1 MLLDSNIFIYAIQ
14 PEHEQLRKWCM
25 GIEIAISDVT
35 RLEVLGY
42 RQLTERDKQELMNI
56 FSYTNI
62 YEITRNIIDLGIT
75 LRQQRK
81 MSVGDAIIAATALK
95 YRRVLVTRNVSDFIW
110 IEDLK
115 VINPLDIIG

>member
-95 YRRVLVTRNVSDFIW
+95 YRRVLATRNVSDFIW

>member
-95 YRRVLVTRNVSDFIW
+95 YRRVLATRNVSNFIW

>member
-95 YRRVLVTRNVSDFIW
+95 YRRVLATRNVSDSIW